1 MKKRQVM
8 NCIFSAWYPR
18 FEHLTFPS
26 VVLPLPEQFVSYLL
40 ADGIVLPNSV
50 RGKSHKSSYKAHPDD
65 DSDVEDPD
73 WSDDDDDNAPTD
85 APEFPELEAQIKQ
98 AITHL
103 GGKVFPKLNWSAPK
117 DASWIAM
124 NNSLQCTSPEDIY
137 LLLKSSDFVTHDLT
151 QPFDRCEDEDTDVD
165 VPYEL
170 VLRRWT
176 NVHPGMEF
184 RCFVKNDR
192 LIAISQRHHSN
203 FFPYIHDQHDSI
215 QADIVDFYHTD
226 IEKKFPDPSFVFDV
240 YRKKAGKLLLVDL
253 NPFCEVTDPL
263 LFTWDEL
270 TSGETQGGSNSTEGE
285 GGEEGVVFRYIKNEM
300 GVQPNPLHSY
310 RVPEDIAHLTSGE
323 DAYKLIDFLQMKCQS
338 QEGEESSGMET

>member
-26 VVLPLPEQFVSYLL
+26 VVLPLPAQFISYLL
-40 ADGIVLPNSV
+40 ADGIVLPNS
-50 RGKSHKSSYKAHPDD
+50 GKGKGHKSSYKAHPDD
-65 DSDVEDPD
+65 DSDEEDPD
-73 WSDDDDDNAPTD
+73 WSDEDDDAQTD
-85 APEFPELEAQIKQ
+85 APEFPELEAQIIQ
-98 AITHL
+98 AIAHL

-117 DASWIAM
+117 DASWIAL
-124 NNSLQCTSPEDIY
+124 NNSLQCTCPEDVY

-165 VPYEL
+165 VQYEL
-170 VLRRWT
+170 ILRRWT

-203 FFPYIHDQHDSI
+203 FFPYVDEQHDSI
-215 QADIVDFYHTD
+215 HEDILDFYHTD
-226 IEKKFPDPSFVFDV
+226 LEKKFPDTNFVFDV
-240 YRKKAGKLLLVDL
+240 YRKKAGKVMLVDI

-263 LFTWDEL
+263 MFTWDEL
-270 TSGETQGGSNSTEGE
+270 TSGEPLEGSNSTQGE
-285 GGEEGVVFRYIKNEM
+285 GVAEGVVFRYIKSEM

-323 DAYKLIDFLQMKCQS
+323 DAHKLIDFLQMKCQS
-338 QEGEESSGMET
+338 QEGEESTGMET